1 MDQNRPKSWTRREIK
16 DPNNRRSFTLSTLK
30 RKNHNLTKQMTT
42 YLKTAELTQ
51 VQEEKFKKL
60 KTTVE
65 RCANAAIYRQSQTDG
80 HTTLIGAAT
89 CKNKLCFV
97 CNWSRQKNVRRKYKA
112 WFDQNRTI
120 VEIRRDQPGKKTLY
134 KYTTET
140 RFMAGKYL
148 GWELVGRH
156 PYDLMHLTL
165 TVPHTA
171 ENGFNGDRYYFEK
184 ITALYNRM
192 RKESDLWRWLVFG
205 GEYGIET
212 NLNQQ
217 GQHIHI
223 HSLLLVRCEM
233 RSRNRLHQEIL
244 RFWNGITENRYTQ
257 RQALSPND
265 VAAIK
270 IGNKNLTPEFI
281 MGLNPKGAT
290 LIGLENIYTLQK
302 DGSKSRG
309 AQWGSKEMIISI
321 METISYHFDP
331 FAFDKEAGEFN
342 LPLMAEIAPILHGK
356 RLYDKFGCLY
366 GEKSLN
372 VTDDTNVVEEYT
384 EAAEQTVDEQTGE
397 MCNYNFFLTNPL
409 YISHNP
415 RKKYNIE
422 ITPQG
427 LHRAIKLEVP
437 NTGAAVRKMAEMMAE
452 QFKKR

>member
-1 MDQNRPKSWTRREIK
+1 MDKSRAKSWTRREIK

-30 RKNHNLTKQMTT
+30 RKNHKLTKQMATF
-42 YLKTAELTQ
+42 LKTAELTE
-51 VQEEKFKKL
+51 VQTERFKKL

-65 RCANAAIYRQSQTDG
+65 RCSNAAIYRQSQTDG

-97 CNWSRQKNVRRKYKA
+97 CNWSRQKNIRRKYKA
-112 WFDQNRTI
+112 WFDENKTI
-120 VEIRRDQPGKKTLY
+120 VEIRKDQAGKKILF
-134 KYTTET
+134 KYTTEK
-140 RFMAGKYL
+140 RFTALKYP

-165 TVPHTA
+165 TVPHTR
-171 ENGFNGDRYYFEK
+171 ENGFNGDQYYFEK
-184 ITALYNRM
+184 ISALYNRM

-212 NLNQQ
+212 TLNTQ

-233 RSRNRLHQEIL
+233 QSRNRLHQEIL
-244 RFWNGITENRYTQ
+244 KFWNGITENRYLQ
-257 RQALSPND
+257 RQAFSPEE
-265 VAAIK
+265 VAAIQK
-270 IGNKNLTPEFI
+270 GNKKLTADFVA
-281 MGLNPKGAT
+281 GLNPKGST
-290 LIGLENIYTLQK
+290 FIGLENIYTLGT
-302 DGSKSRG
+302 DGTKERG
-309 AQWGSKEMIISI
+309 AEWGSKKMIVSI

-331 FAFDKEAGEFN
+331 FAFDKAAGEFN

-372 VTDDTNVVEEYT
+372 VTDDTNIVEEYT
-384 EAAEQTVDEQTGE
+384 EAAEQTVNEETGE
-397 MCNYNFFLTNPL
+397 IAGYNFFLTNPL

-415 RKKYNIE
+415 RKKYAIE
-422 ITPQG
+422 ITPEG
-427 LHRAIKLEVP
+427 YARAIQLEVP